1 MLNKK
6 CVAVHKCSKQ
16 GHRDQN
22 EDKHSCVLNL
32 DETNNKFNK
41 NKAQINYF
49 AVYDG
54 HGGKFVSTYLSEH
67 LPNCFMNKKMVYP
80 LKKKIVK
87 KLYTYFQN
95 ELATKYKKSSEEC
108 GSTCCIVIQY
118 NDGDSYYLNVLNTGD
133 SRAIMCRDNIAMTLT
148 KDHKPHLFEEKARI
162 KALGGDIT
170 FDGFDWR
177 CGDGLSVSRAFGD
190 LSSSPFVT
198 YMPDIFKYK
207 LNKNDKFLI
216 VACDGL
222 YDVLSSD
229 YIVNFVLEN
238 CYDPKTNVRINKTI
252 NIANKLAEHAII
264 KGSTDNVSIIVV
276 FFC

>member
-1 MLNKK
+1 MSNKK
-6 CVAVHKCSKQ
+6 CVAIHKCSKQ

-32 DETNNKFNK
+32 DETSDKYDK
-41 NKAQINYF
+41 NKAPINYF

-54 HGGKFVSTYLSEH
+54 HGGKFVSTYLSAH
-67 LPNCFMNKKMVYP
+67 LPDCFMNKQMKYP
-80 LKKKIVK
+80 LKKKTIK
-87 KLYTYFQN
+87 NLYGYFQN
-95 ELATKYKKSSEEC
+95 ELKTKYTKSAEEC
-108 GSTCCIVIQY
+108 GSTCCAVVQY
-118 NDGDSYYLNVLNTGD
+118 KEGESYYLQIFNTGD

-162 KALGGDIT
+162 KALGGEIT

-177 CGDGLSVSRAFGD
+177 CGEGLSVSRAFGD
-190 LSSSPFVT
+190 TTSCPFIT
-198 YMPDIFKYK
+198 CMPDMFKYK
-207 LNKNDKFLI
+207 LCNGDKFLI

-238 CYDPKTNVRINKTI
+238 CYDPKTDVRINKTI
-252 NIANKLAEHAII
+252 NIANKLAEHAIV

-276 FFC
+276 FFS